1 MRCKEGDD
9 ANGHSLRQEP
19 DTADRLQSQCPKG
32 LQQKLALAVLRSLAS
47 RIATTCVARLAII
60 QFLLAT
66 RFMADLIRGSLTLR
80 LSGTA
85 QKRAAPYFYVRA
97 SILPYGFLYGKV
109 LVFAYGKYSL

>member
-1 MRCKEGDD
+1 M
-9 ANGHSLRQEP
+9 AIP
-19 DTADRLQSQCPKG
+19 FA
-32 LQQKLALAVLRSLAS
+32 RSLTP
-47 RIATTCVARLAII
+47 RIARKPNALNGCNKNWRSRCCAPWHRRITTTCVARLAII